1 MSFLHWFPFIEDM
14 AISPLNSVPKKDSL
28 ERRVIVDLSFP
39 EGLAVN
45 DGISKDLYLGEKVS
59 VHYPTVDDFVRL
71 IKKKGRNCKIFKRD
85 LR

>member
-1 MSFLHWFPFIEDM
+1 M

-85 LR
+85 L